1 MFVTSRQCQ
10 DGPKHPKATDASL
23 YALQK
28 RWARWLP
35 KAQPISSRRRN
46 GTFRASEEPKTPN
59 LQGLCHVDEADKI
72 RVGYHCSFMDSD
84 TIRAQMGNVLRAH
97 DRSRFEVIGYA
108 PRYAIDQ
115 HDYFDA
121 RRETGKLTDK
131 AFAEQIRADGI
142 DILVEMSGFSKG
154 HRFGAMARRCA
165 PVQIS
170 YLNHP
175 ATSGLESVDY
185 ILADDRCSP
194 IDHYSERALLLPGC
208 FFRFDYRG
216 SMTPPV
222 APPPCL
228 KNGYI
233 TFGCYGSWTKLNA
246 PLIAT
251 WADVLR
257 AFPTAKL
264 RLQNAGLDKSGNRRW
279 IYNEFTRHGIGVD
292 RLILR
297 GEVSRFDLL
306 KAYSKI
312 DISLDTSPYN
322 GGNTIAESFWM
333 GVPVITQYGER
344 FSSRYGSS
352 IVRAAGYPELIAN
365 KIEGMFKP
373 AFRMTPDWL
382 ALERAAMRSKGFQL
396 WDSKSLAR
404 NLEAAYANVG

>member
-1 MFVTSRQCQ
+1 MFVTSRACQ
-10 DGPKHPKATDASL
+10 DAPKHPRATDASL

-35 KAQPISSRRRN
+35 TSQPIDLAKGN
-46 GTFRASEEPKTPN
+46 
-59 LQGLCHVDEADKI
+59 KI

-84 TIRAQMGNVLRAH
+84 TIRAQMGNVFRAH
-97 DRSRFEVIGYA
+97 DRNRSEVIGYA
-108 PRYAIDQ
+108 PRYAVDQ

-142 DILVEMSGFSKG
+142 DILVELSGFSRG

-175 ATSGLESVDY
+175 ATSGVPAVDY
-185 ILADDRCSP
+185 ILADDQCSP

-216 SMTPPV
+216 SMTPPIS
-222 APPPCL
+222 PPPCL
-228 KNGYI
+228 RNGYL

-251 WADVLR
+251 WAAVLH

-264 RLQNAGLDKSGNRRW
+264 RLQNAGLDKSGNQRW
-279 IYNEFTRHGIGVD
+279 IYSEFTKHGISVD

-297 GEVSRFDLL
+297 GEASRFDLL
-306 KAYSKI
+306 KAYSKA

-322 GGNTIAESFWM
+322 GGNTIAESFWQ

-352 IVRAAGYPELIAN
+352 LVRAAGYPDLIGDPIA
-365 KIEGMFKP
+365 I
-373 AFRMTPDWL
+373 ARHMTPGWL
-382 ALERAAMRSKGFQL
+382 ARERPGMRSKGFQL

-404 NLEAAYANVG
+404 NLEEAYANLG